1 MRFKDLSIR
10 LKIFIG
16 AISIALITC
25 IFGVLAYVYIGK
37 ISGALFSI
45 TDNNAKSV
53 EFATGVERKALETR
67 LAIRFFIEEKTP
79 QHASSVRSHLK
90 EVFGFLDKVDAIAKE
105 YRNTALLQQSGAAKQ
120 ATQAYSD
127 KFDSV
132 EKCIAANKKAI
143 EEMTMHGETV
153 GNAASKFLEMQVKA
167 YTDAQ
172 QSGADASVLDPY
184 VRRYIIT
191 THIYETALKIMR
203 AEKEEVN
210 YSDRK
215 AYKYMQEA
223 LPALMQ
229 LYTDLENITTD
240 PAERSL
246 IVQARQSTAV
256 YQNAA
261 ASWVSTDD
269 LMKKHFAEMV
279 ALGNNV
285 INQAQAAEEA
295 GYKEL
300 ELAKAKARDLVAEAN
315 TIIVVTIVISLLSGV
330 LIAFLLAAAISNP
343 VAKGVGFA
351 SAIAAGDFSRTLDI
365 EQKDEIGVLATALR
379 TMIATLK
386 SKIDEAAIQGK
397 AAAEEAARAQT
408 AMREAQEA
416 KSQAERAK
424 AEGMLQAA
432 QQLEGVVQIVSSAS
446 EELSAQIEQSSRGA
460 EEQSG
465 RVRETATAMEEM
477 NATVLE
483 VARNAQQAASVSQQA
498 RQQALEGSQIVN
510 EAVRGIDA
518 IHAQS
523 IAVKEDMDALGKQ
536 AEGIGQIMG
545 VIADIADQTNLLALN
560 AAIEA
565 ARAGDAG
572 RGFAVVAD
580 EVRKLA
586 EKTMTATQ
594 QVGQAITDIQQGT
607 RKNISNVEQTGIAI
621 EGAAKLSARS
631 GESLKQ
637 ILEFVQMVNDQVQS
651 IATASEQQSAASEE
665 INHSVEQVATISSET
680 AQAMEQAA
688 KAVGELAQQ
697 SQSLQKLIVEM
708 KSQG

>member
-1 MRFKDLSIR
+1 MRFNDLRIRMKILLGATSIV
-10 LKIFIG
+10 
-16 AISIALITC
+16 LITGML
-25 IFGVLAYVYIGK
+25 GVLAYVYIGK
-37 ISGALFSI
+37 ISGTLFSI
-45 TDNNAKSV
+45 TENNAKSV
-53 EFATGVERKALETR
+53 EFATGVERKAFETL

-79 QHASSVRSHLK
+79 QRGSNVHSHLK
-90 EVFGFLDKVDAIAKE
+90 EVFVYLDKVDAIAKE
-105 YRNTALLQQSGAAKQ
+105 YHNTALLQGSNTARQ

-127 KFDSV
+127 MFDSV
-132 EKCIAANKKAI
+132 EKGVAANRKAI
-143 EEMTMHGETV
+143 EEMTKHGETV

-167 YTDAQ
+167 YTNAQ
-172 QSGADASVLDPY
+172 MSGAEASVLNQY
-184 VRRYIIT
+184 VQRYIIT

-215 AYKYMQEA
+215 SYKYMQEA
-223 LPALMQ
+223 LPVLMQ
-229 LYTDLENITTD
+229 LYNDLEKITTD
-240 PAERSL
+240 PTELSL
-246 IVQARQSTAV
+246 IAAARQSTST

-261 ASWVSTDD
+261 VSWVSTDD
-269 LMKKHFAEMV
+269 LLKKHLHEMV
-279 ALGNNV
+279 TLGDNV
-285 INQAQAAEEA
+285 IHQAQLAEEA

-300 ELAKAKARDLVAEAN
+300 ELAKARSRDIVGEAN
-315 TIIVVTIVISLLSGV
+315 TIIVATIAISLVGGV
-330 LIAFLLAAAISNP
+330 LIAILLAAAISNP
-343 VAKGVGFA
+343 VVKGVGFA

-365 EQKDEIGVLATALR
+365 EQKDEIGLLANALR

-386 SKIDEAAIQGK
+386 SKIDEAATQGK
-397 AAAEEAARAQT
+397 AAADEAARAQI
-408 AMREAQEA
+408 AMKEAQAA
-416 KSQAERAK
+416 KAQAERK

-432 QQLEGVVQIVSSAS
+432 QQLEGVVQVVSSAS

-460 EEQSG
+460 DEQSG

-483 VARNAQQAASVSQQA
+483 VARNAQQAADVSHQA
-498 RQQALEGSQIVN
+498 RQQAQEGSKIVTD
-510 EAVRGIDA
+510 AVKSIDA
-518 IHAQS
+518 VHAQS
-523 IAVKEDMDALGKQ
+523 IAIKEDMDALGKQ
-536 AEGIGQIMG
+536 AEGIGQIMS

-594 QVGQAITDIQQGT
+594 EVGNAITGIQEGT
-607 RKNISNVEQTGIAI
+607 RKNIHNVEQAGVSI
-621 EGAAKLSARS
+621 EEAAKLSARS

-637 ILEFVQMVNDQVQS
+637 ILEFVQLVNDQVQS

-665 INHSVEQVATISSET
+665 INRSVEQVATISTET
-680 AQAMEQAA
+680 AQAMEQASS
-688 KAVGELAQQ
+688 AVADLAQQ
-697 SQSLQKLIVEM
+697 SQALQRLIVEM
-708 KSQG
+708 KKG

>member
-1 MRFKDLSIR
+1 MRFNDLRIRMKILLGATSIV
-10 LKIFIG
+10 
-16 AISIALITC
+16 LITGML
-25 IFGVLAYVYIGK
+25 GVLAYVYIGK
-37 ISGALFSI
+37 ISGTLFSI
-45 TDNNAKSV
+45 TENNAKSV
-53 EFATGVERKALETR
+53 EFATGVERKALETL

-79 QHASSVRSHLK
+79 QRGSNVHSHLK
-90 EVFGFLDKVDAIAKE
+90 EVFVYLDKVDAIAKE
-105 YRNTALLQQSGAAKQ
+105 YHNTALLQGSNTARQ

-127 KFDSV
+127 MFDSV
-132 EKCIAANKKAI
+132 EKGVAANRKAI
-143 EEMTMHGETV
+143 EEMTKHGETV

-167 YTDAQ
+167 YTNAQ
-172 QSGADASVLDPY
+172 MSGAEASVLNQY
-184 VRRYIIT
+184 VQRYIIT

-215 AYKYMQEA
+215 SYKYMQEA
-223 LPALMQ
+223 LPVLMQ
-229 LYTDLENITTD
+229 LYNDLEKITTD
-240 PAERSL
+240 PTELSL
-246 IVQARQSTAV
+246 IAAARQSTST

-261 ASWVSTDD
+261 VSWVSTDD
-269 LMKKHFAEMV
+269 LLKKYLHEMV
-279 ALGNNV
+279 TLGDNV
-285 INQAQAAEEA
+285 IHQAQLAEEA

-300 ELAKAKARDLVAEAN
+300 ELAKARSRDMVGEAN
-315 TIIVVTIVISLLSGV
+315 TIIVATIAISLVGGV
-330 LIAFLLAAAISNP
+330 LIAILLAAAISNP
-343 VAKGVGFA
+343 VVKGVGFA

-365 EQKDEIGVLATALR
+365 EQKDEIGLLANALR

-386 SKIDEAAIQGK
+386 SKIDEAATQGK
-397 AAAEEAARAQT
+397 AAADEAARAQI
-408 AMREAQEA
+408 AMKEAQAA
-416 KSQAERAK
+416 KAQAERK

-432 QQLEGVVQIVSSAS
+432 QQLEGVVQVVSSAS

-460 EEQSG
+460 DEQSG

-483 VARNAQQAASVSQQA
+483 VARNAQQAADVSHQA
-498 RQQALEGSQIVN
+498 RQQAQEGSKIVTD
-510 EAVRGIDA
+510 AVKSIDA
-518 IHAQS
+518 VHAQS
-523 IAVKEDMDALGKQ
+523 IAIKEDMDALGKQ
-536 AEGIGQIMG
+536 AEGIGQIMS

-594 QVGQAITDIQQGT
+594 EVGNAITGIQEGT
-607 RKNISNVEQTGIAI
+607 RKNIHNVEQAGVSI
-621 EGAAKLSARS
+621 EEAAKLSARS

-637 ILEFVQMVNDQVQS
+637 ILEFVQLVNDQVQS

-665 INHSVEQVATISSET
+665 INRSVEQVATISTET
-680 AQAMEQAA
+680 AQAMEQASS
-688 KAVGELAQQ
+688 AVADLAQQ
-697 SQSLQKLIVEM
+697 SQALQRLIVEM
-708 KSQG
+708 KKG

>member
-1 MRFKDLSIR
+1 MRFNDLRIRMKILLGATSIV
-10 LKIFIG
+10 
-16 AISIALITC
+16 LITGML
-25 IFGVLAYVYIGK
+25 GVLAYVYIGK
-37 ISGALFSI
+37 ISGTLFSI
-45 TDNNAKSV
+45 TENNAKSV
-53 EFATGVERKALETR
+53 EFATGVERKALETL

-79 QHASSVRSHLK
+79 QRGSNVHSHLK
-90 EVFGFLDKVDAIAKE
+90 EVFVYLDKVDAIAKE
-105 YRNTALLQQSGAAKQ
+105 YHNTALLQGSNTARQ

-127 KFDSV
+127 MFDSV
-132 EKCIAANKKAI
+132 EKGVAANRKAI
-143 EEMTMHGETV
+143 EEMTKHGETV

-167 YTDAQ
+167 YTNAQ
-172 QSGADASVLDPY
+172 MSGAEASVLNQY
-184 VRRYIIT
+184 VQRYIIT

-215 AYKYMQEA
+215 SYKYMQEA
-223 LPALMQ
+223 LPVLMQ
-229 LYTDLENITTD
+229 LYNDLEKITTD
-240 PAERSL
+240 PTELSL
-246 IVQARQSTAV
+246 IAAARQSTST

-261 ASWVSTDD
+261 VSWVSTDD
-269 LMKKHFAEMV
+269 LLKKHLHEMV
-279 ALGNNV
+279 TLGDNV
-285 INQAQAAEEA
+285 IHQAQLAEEA

-300 ELAKAKARDLVAEAN
+300 ELATARSRDIVGEAN
-315 TIIVVTIVISLLSGV
+315 TIIVATIAISLVGGV
-330 LIAFLLAAAISNP
+330 LIAILLAAAISNP
-343 VAKGVGFA
+343 VVKGVGFA

-365 EQKDEIGVLATALR
+365 EQKDEIGLLANALR

-386 SKIDEAAIQGK
+386 SKIDEAATQGK
-397 AAAEEAARAQT
+397 AAADEAARAQI
-408 AMREAQEA
+408 AMKEAQAA
-416 KSQAERAK
+416 KAQAERK

-432 QQLEGVVQIVSSAS
+432 QQLEGVVQVVSSAS

-460 EEQSG
+460 DEQSG

-483 VARNAQQAASVSQQA
+483 VARNAQQAADVSHQA
-498 RQQALEGSQIVN
+498 RQQAQEGSKIVTD
-510 EAVRGIDA
+510 AVKSIDA
-518 IHAQS
+518 VHAQS
-523 IAVKEDMDALGKQ
+523 IAIKEDMDALGKQ
-536 AEGIGQIMG
+536 AEGIGQIMS

-594 QVGQAITDIQQGT
+594 EVGNAITGIQEGT
-607 RKNISNVEQTGIAI
+607 RKNIHNVEQAGVSI
-621 EGAAKLSARS
+621 EEAAKLSARS

-637 ILEFVQMVNDQVQS
+637 ILEFVQLVNDQVQS

-665 INHSVEQVATISSET
+665 INRSVEQVATISVET
-680 AQAMEQAA
+680 AQAMEQASS
-688 KAVGELAQQ
+688 AVAELAQQ
-697 SQSLQKLIVEM
+697 SHALQRLIVEM
-708 KSQG
+708 KNG